1 MDKETGSKA
10 REMFESVNRRLI
22 VISDKMEALRLGLE
36 SQRVVLEKFNSSG
49 AGDKDVKKA

>member
-1 MDKETGSKA
+1 MDKVPGPKA
-10 REMFESVNRRLI
+10 REMYKSIIRRLTLI
-22 VISDKMEALRLGLE
+22 GDKMEVLRLGLE